1 MIGSPLANVARL
13 AFALVC
19 IVLFG
24 FVYVFPQLDGRGGGD
39 DAHVADA
46 HAGTATAATADGAD
60 QAAAGP
66 GEGAGQS
73 GVIPRADGGSEPAE
87 HLHASSLPEAAFAA
101 TSAPLPRT
109 GWTVTASD
117 EETVGEDGRAVN
129 VLDGNASTI
138 WHSRWSGT
146 AAPLPHSITIDMH
159 ATRAVSGLS
168 YLPRSGSANG
178 RIGRYEVHASTDGV
192 TWGAALAT
200 GTWAD
205 DAVQKTATFASVQ
218 ARYVRLRALTEV
230 GNRGPWTS
238 AAELNLLADVAAPVD
253 AVLPRT
259 GWVASASDQE
269 TVAENGRAQN
279 VLDGNAASIWHSQYS
294 PSALP
299 LPHTLT
305 IDMRATQQVSGLRYL
320 PRPSTS
326 ANGRIGSY
334 TITVSADGTTWSAPV
349 ASGTWADTSAEKSVS
364 FTSVSARYVRV
375 TARSEA
381 GNRGVWSSAA
391 EINVLG
397 RGGGTPGPSAGSWG
411 PTIGFP
417 IVPAAAAVLPGN
429 RIMTWS
435 AYDRYQF
442 GGSRGYTQT
451 AILDLNTGAVSGP
464 TQVNTGHDMFCPG
477 TSLLA
482 DGRLLV
488 NGGSNAA
495 STTIYNP
502 ATNTW
507 AAGPSMVVP
516 RAYQSSVTLSTGEVF
531 AIGGS
536 WSGGVGGKGGEVWSP
551 ATNAWRRLSTVPVTP
566 ILTADPAGE
575 YRSDNHAWLFAASGG
590 RVFHAGPSRRMNWI
604 TTTGTGTI
612 TSAGLRA
619 DSADAMNGNAVMYDV
634 GKILT
639 LGGATAYDNADAT
652 ARAYAIDL
660 NGGVRVT
667 RVGDMASRRAYSTSV
682 VLPDGQVFVAG
693 GQARPVP
700 FTDTGAAMAPELWNP
715 ATGQFTSLA
724 PMAVPRTYHSVA
736 VLLPDARVFVGGGG
750 LCGTCATNHPNGEI
764 FTPPYLLNADGSA
777 KARPGITAAPTTAA
791 LGARIAVTTSA
802 PASRFA
808 LVRMS
813 SVTHTV
819 NTDQRRI
826 PLTATS
832 TSGNTATLTLPTDPG
847 VVVPGPYLLFAFDAA
862 GVPSVARTIRIG

>member
-1 MIGSPLANVARL
+1 MIGSPLANVARQ

-24 FVYVFPQLDGRGGGD
+24 FVYVFPQLDGRGGAGD
-39 DAHVADA
+39 AGVPDA
-46 HAGTATAATADGAD
+46 HAGATAATAHGA
-60 QAAAGP
+60 ARAGAGP
-66 GEGAGQS
+66 YGEGAGQG
-73 GVIPRADGGSEPAE
+73 GVIPRADGGTQPAE
-87 HLHASSLPEAAFAA
+87 HLHVSDLPEAAFAA
-101 TSAPLPRT
+101 TTAPLPRT

-117 EETVGEDGRAVN
+117 EETVGENGRAVN
-129 VLDGNASTI
+129 VLDGDASTI

-146 AAPLPHSITIDMH
+146 PAPLPHSITIDMH

-218 ARYVRLRALTEV
+218 TRYVRLRALTEA

-238 AAELNLLADVAAPVD
+238 AAELNLLADVAAPAD
-253 AVLPRT
+253 SVLPRT
-259 GWVASASDQE
+259 GWVATASDQE

-320 PRPSTS
+320 PRPSTT

-334 TITVSADGTTWSAPV
+334 TVTVSADGTTWSAPV
-349 ASGTWADTSAEKSVS
+349 ASGTWADTSAEKSAS
-364 FTSVSARYVRV
+364 FASVSARYVRL

-397 RGGGTPGPSAGSWG
+397 RGGGTPGPSAGRWG

-435 AYDRYQF
+435 AYDRYSF

-477 TSLLA
+477 TSILA
-482 DGRLLV
+482 DGRLLI

-551 ATNAWRRLSTVPVTP
+551 ATNAWRRLSNVPVAP

-604 TTTGTGTI
+604 TTAGTGTI
-612 TSAGLRA
+612 ASAGLRA

-667 RVGDMASRRAYSTSV
+667 RVGDMASRRAYATSV

-700 FTDTGAAMAPELWNP
+700 FTDTGAAMAPEMWNP

-802 PASRFA
+802 PATRFA

>member
-13 AFALVC
+13 AFVLVC

-24 FVYVFPQLDGRGGGD
+24 FVYVFPQLDGRTDAD
-39 DAHVADA
+39 DEHPAAAHGAATSAVEPAVAG
-46 HAGTATAATADGAD
+46 AGTG
-60 QAAAGP
+60 GS
-66 GEGAGQS
+66 GQG
-73 GVIPRADGGSEPAE
+73 GVIPRPDGSDAAA
-87 HLHASSLPEAAFAA
+87 HLHAADLPAAAFAA
-101 TSAPLPRT
+101 VTAPVPRT

-117 EETVGEDGRAVN
+117 EETVGENGRAVN

-178 RIGRYEVHASTDGV
+178 RIGRYEVHVSTDGV
-192 TWGAALAT
+192 TWGTARAT

-205 DAVQKTATFASVQ
+205 DAVEKTATFASVQ
-218 ARYVRLRALTEV
+218 TRYVRLRALSEA
-230 GNRGPWTS
+230 GNRGPWSS
-238 AAELNLLADVAAPVD
+238 AAELNLLADTAAPADV
-253 AVLPRT
+253 VLPRT
-259 GWVASASDQE
+259 GWLATASDQE
-269 TVAENGRAQN
+269 TVGENGRAQN
-279 VLDGNAASIWHSQYS
+279 VLDGNATSIWHSQYS
-294 PSALP
+294 PTALP

-320 PRPSTS
+320 PRPSTNP
-326 ANGRIGSY
+326 NGRIGSY
-334 TITVSADGTTWSAPV
+334 TVAVSADGTTWSAPV
-349 ASGTWADTSAEKSVS
+349 ASGTWADTGAEKSAS
-364 FTSVSARYVRV
+364 FASVSARYLRL

-381 GNRGVWSSAA
+381 GSRGVWSSAA
-391 EINVLG
+391 EITVVG
-397 RGGGTPGPSAGSWG
+397 RGSSTPGPSAGRWG

-417 IVPAAAAVLPGN
+417 LVPAAAAVLPGN
-429 RIMTWS
+429 RLMTWS

-451 AILDLNTGAVSGP
+451 AILDLNTGAVSGL

-495 STTIYNP
+495 RSTFYNP

-507 AAGPSMVVP
+507 SAGPAMVVP

-551 ATNAWRRLSTVPVTP
+551 ATNAWRRLANVPVTP

-575 YRSDNHAWLFAASGG
+575 YRSDNHSWLFAASGG

-612 TSAGLRA
+612 ASAGLRG

-639 LGGATAYDNADAT
+639 LGGATAYDNVDAT

-667 RVGDMASRRAYSTSV
+667 RVGDMANRRAYSTSV
-682 VLPDGQVFVAG
+682 VLPNGQVLVTG

-700 FTDTGAAMAPELWNP
+700 FTDTGATLAPELWSP
-715 ATGQFTSLA
+715 STGQFTALA

-736 VLLPDARVFVGGGG
+736 MLLPDARVFVGGGG

-777 KARPGITAAPTTAA
+777 KARPAITAAPTTAA
-791 LGARIAVTTSA
+791 LGARISVTTSA
-802 PASRFA
+802 PLTQFA

-832 TSGNTATLTLPTDPG
+832 ESGNTATLTLPTDPG
-847 VVVPGPYLLFAFDAA
+847 VVVPGPYMLFALDAA